1 MVSVRF
7 KILTA
12 VTFGRLRYV
21 VRYKFTVSK
30 EPLPQSSGQKSP
42 ISVQGIRG
50 GGYMRVGPNA
60 RMIPFRSIR
69 VFLQLL
75 AAFRSCMPSKDIN

>member
-21 VRYKFTVSK
+21 VWYKFTVSK

-42 ISVQGIRG
+42 ISVQGIKG
-50 GGYMRVGPNA
+50 WVICA
-60 RMIPFRSIR
+60 LDRMHG
-69 VFLQLL
+69 
-75 AAFRSCMPSKDIN
+75 